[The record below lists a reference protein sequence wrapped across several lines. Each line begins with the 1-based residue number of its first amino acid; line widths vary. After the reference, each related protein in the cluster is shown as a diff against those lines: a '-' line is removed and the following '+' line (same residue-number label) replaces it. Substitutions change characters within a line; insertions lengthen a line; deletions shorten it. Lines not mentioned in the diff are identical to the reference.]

1 MKGTSCEV
9 KIMENLLR
17 EIGELQ
23 NEYQNLLRTKKLTKK
38 AMCNLVIPFRD
49 KYNLTD
55 LQALQVARNELSLM
69 ELAELISESTDE
81 KHI

>member
-1 MKGTSCEV
+1 
-9 KIMENLLR
+9 MENLLQ

-38 AMCNLVIPFRD
+38 SMCNLVIPFRD

-55 LQALQVARNELSLM
+55 LQALQVARNELSVM
-69 ELAELISESTDE
+69 EMAELIL
-81 KHI
+81 

>member
-1 MKGTSCEV
+1 
-9 KIMENLLR
+9 MENLLQ

-23 NEYQNLLRTKKLTKK
+23 NEYQNLLRTKELTKK

-55 LQALQVARNELSLM
+55 LQALQVARNELSVM
-69 ELAELISESTDE
+69 EMAELIL
-81 KHI
+81 